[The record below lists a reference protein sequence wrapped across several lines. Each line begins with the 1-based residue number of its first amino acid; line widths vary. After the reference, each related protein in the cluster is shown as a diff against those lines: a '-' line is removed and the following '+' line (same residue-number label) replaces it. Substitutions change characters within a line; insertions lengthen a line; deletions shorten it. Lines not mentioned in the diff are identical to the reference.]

1 MTTDAIYILRV
12 VERPDDNPRRQQP
25 PERRVRALE
34 VTTIGPGAQWFK
46 LPDADE
52 GDVVAALKKAGFI
65 ERRAPRSTR
74 LLP

>member
-12 VERPDDNPRRQQP
+12 VERPDDNPRR
-25 PERRVRALE
+25 E